1 MKELISKDDLKAE
14 INRRF
19 RHSTQ
24 LEQINK
30 VVDDIPPIKNAV
42 QIVRCKDCRWFE
54 EYYTGRLCSVDGLE
68 HGFYTSCDDP
78 NGFCHLGERRTEE
91 EISEEHNNK
100 PCFRSVMVCKEDRIK

>member
-1 MKELISKDDLKAE
+1 MKEPISKDKVKAE
-14 INRRF
+14 IYRMLWN
-19 RHSTQ
+19 SAQ

-30 VVDDIPPIKNAV
+30 VIDDIPQEKDAV

-78 NGFCHLGERRTEE
+78 NGFCHLGERREE
-91 EISEEHNNK
+91 DEENEQQSK
-100 PCFRSVMVCKEDRIK
+100 PCFRSVMVCKEDRMR